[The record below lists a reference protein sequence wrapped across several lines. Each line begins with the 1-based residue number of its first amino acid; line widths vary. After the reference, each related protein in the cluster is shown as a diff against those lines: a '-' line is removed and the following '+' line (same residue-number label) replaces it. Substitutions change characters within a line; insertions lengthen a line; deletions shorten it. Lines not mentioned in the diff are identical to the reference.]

1 MAARMASVKVQRELG
16 GITDH
21 LRSYKVVLDGEV
33 VGHLRP
39 GESFIFDVTP
49 GPHEFFL
56 KIDWGRSKK
65 IDMNLTTGQT
75 ARFSC
80 APRGNA
86 ITGLYWA
93 TFGSRRYIELTE
105 ITD

>member
-1 MAARMASVKVQRELG
+1 MASVEVQRELG
-16 GITDH
+16 GLTDH

-39 GESFIFDVTP
+39 GESCVFAVAP

-56 KIDWGRSKK
+56 KIDWGRSEKVNV
-65 IDMNLTTGQT
+65 NLTAGQT
-75 ARFSC
+75 ARFCC
-80 APRGNA
+80 APRGNVL
-86 ITGLYWA
+86 TGLYWA
-93 TFGSRRYIELTE
+93 TLGSHRSIGLTE